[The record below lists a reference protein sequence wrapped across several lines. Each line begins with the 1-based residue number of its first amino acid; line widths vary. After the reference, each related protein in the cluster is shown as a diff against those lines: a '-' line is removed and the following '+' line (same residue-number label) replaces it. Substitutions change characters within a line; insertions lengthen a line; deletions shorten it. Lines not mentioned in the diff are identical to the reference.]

1 MVNITENHADKT
13 GYGDKDL
20 SKSWQS
26 ALITLVFVFI
36 VGFFAL
42 KTINQNPAKSI
53 YVEMS
58 NLTLPERE
66 SLNAVMEDLG
76 EVPFFDGD
84 LHQIRTSVMALSW
97 VEQANVSRDWYH
109 GIMVEVTPRKP
120 IANFGSEEMVDANG
134 VVFRPAN
141 SDDVMN
147 PALVTLHGSP
157 HEARDIMRQMQ
168 YINEH
173 FSPVDLMVEDLILTA
188 RHTWIIRFNNGLRV
202 VVDGENTEQKLF
214 LLAKVL
220 KTQFA
225 ERIHEMQSVDLRYKN
240 GFAISWKTNKATS

>member
-1 MVNITENHADKT
+1 MVNITENHADK

-26 ALITLVFVFI
+26 ALITLVVVFMI
-36 VGFFAL
+36 GFFAL
-42 KTINQNPAKSI
+42 KAINQNPTKSI
-53 YVEMS
+53 YVETS

-66 SLNAVMEDLG
+66 SLNGVMANLG

-84 LHQIRTSVMALSW
+84 LHQIRQSVMALSW

-173 FSPVDLMVEDLILTA
+173 FAPLGLMVEDLILTP
-188 RHTWIIRFNNGLRV
+188 RHTWVIRFNNGLRV
-202 VVDGENTEQKLF
+202 VVDSENTEQKLF
-214 LLAKVL
+214 SLAKVL
-220 KTQFA
+220 KSQFA
-225 ERIHEMQSVDLRYKN
+225 ERIHDMQSVDLRYKN
-240 GFAISWKTNKATS
+240 GFAISWKTPATP